1 MNKKIYQKSWFMWLM
16 LIFVTP
22 VGVFLLW
29 KNSGFSSKAKM
40 ALSVAFSI
48 WFVFMFIT
56 TQSDSNKTDNM
67 AINNE
72 TAIENE
78 QLEEETAEE
87 ETAEEAVEEPEPIKE
102 EPVEMID
109 YEVVNKEDVS
119 FSTTKR
125 INYRIVVS
133 EEATD
138 DQLKLILSELDTKK
152 YDEVTIWFFKD
163 KSEIENYMPYTVAML
178 EKINDEIKIS
188 RR

>member
-1 MNKKIYQKSWFMWLM
+1 MNKKIYQKSWFVWLM

-29 KNSGFSSKAKM
+29 KNNGFSSKAKM
-40 ALSVAFSI
+40 ALSVVFSL

-56 TQSDSNKTDNM
+56 IQSDNNKTDNM

-78 QLEEETAEE
+78 QLVEETAE
-87 ETAEEAVEEPEPIKE
+87 VIKE

-178 EKINDEIKIS
+178 EKINNEIKIS